1 MDTMS
6 ALWRA
11 FSDEGDEAARDRLL
25 QTHLGLV
32 YHVARQMSGT
42 LSVQMEFEELVSFG
56 TLGLIKALETFEVE
70 RGLSFTTFAAPRIRG
85 AILDEL
91 RRQDHVPR
99 SIRKK
104 SREMSAAWETLVSE
118 RAEAPADRDLA
129 ERMGIEIETLWRWQR
144 EVEGAVYMSTDT
156 YSDEERSSNPAELL
170 AGMTGDEIEDDITR
184 EEEVSRLRT
193 ALLRLKEQERTV
205 LTLYYFEELKL
216 HEVARIL
223 GLTESRVSQI
233 RSKAILKLRA
243 EMAPLRERAA

>member
-1 MDTMS
+1 MDKTS
-6 ALWRA
+6 ALWSA
-11 FSDEGDEAARDRLL
+11 FASGDETAREQLL
-25 QTHLGLV
+25 QSHLGLV

-42 LSVQMEFEELVSFG
+42 LSVKIEFEELVSFG

-104 SREMSAAWETLVSE
+104 SRDMAAAWESLVSDN
-118 RAEAPADRDLA
+118 AEVPADRDMA
-129 ERMGIEIETLWRWQR
+129 ERMGIDVETLWRWQR
-144 EVEGAVYMSTDT
+144 EVEGAIYMSTDT
-156 YSDEERSSNPAELL
+156 QSDDERGASPAEIL
-170 AGMTGDEIEDDITR
+170 AGMTGEEIED
-184 EEEVSRLRT
+184 ELNLEQEVGRLRE
-193 ALLRLKEQERTV
+193 AILELKEQERTV
-205 LTLYYFEELKL
+205 LTLYYFEEMKL

-243 EMAPLRERAA
+243 EMAPLRDQAA

>member
-1 MDTMS
+1 MDKMS

-11 FSDEGDEAARDRLL
+11 YEKGDDAAREKLL

-32 YHVARQMSGT
+32 YHVARQMSGR
-42 LSVQMEFEELVSFG
+42 LSVKVEFEELVSFG
-56 TLGLIKALETFEVE
+56 TLGLIKALETFDLG

-104 SREMSAAWETLVSE
+104 SRDMAVAWEALVSE
-118 RAEAPADRDLA
+118 RAEAPADREMA
-129 ERMGIEIETLWRWQR
+129 EKMGVDVDTLWRWQR

-156 YSDEERSSNPAELL
+156 YADEDRGSNPADVL
-170 AGMTGDEIEDDITR
+170 AGFTGDEIEDELNR
-184 EEEVSRLRT
+184 EEEVDRLKQG
-193 ALLRLKEQERTV
+193 LLRLKEQERTV
-205 LTLYYFEELKL
+205 LTLYYFEEMKL

-243 EMAPLRERAA
+243 EMAPLREQAA

>member
-6 ALWRA
+6 ALWNA
-11 FSDEGDEAARDRLL
+11 FAGDRDGAARDELL
-25 QTHLGLV
+25 ETHLGLV

-56 TLGLIKALETFEVE
+56 TLGLIKAIESFEPE

-85 AILDEL
+85 SILDEL

-104 SREMSAAWETLVSE
+104 SRDISAAWETLVRE
-118 RAEAPADRDLA
+118 RAEAPTDRDLA
-129 ERMGIEIETLWRWQR
+129 EQMGLDVETLWRWQR
-144 EVEGAVYMSTDT
+144 EVEGAVYISTDT
-156 YSDEERSSNPAELL
+156 PADEERGSSPADFL
-170 AGMTGDEIEDDITR
+170 AGLTGDDIEDGITR
-184 EEEVSRLRT
+184 EEEVGRLRE

-233 RSKAILKLRA
+233 RSKAILKLRV
-243 EMAPLRERAA
+243 EMAPLREHAA

>member
-1 MDTMS
+1 MDTTS
-6 ALWRA
+6 ELWNA
-11 FSDEGDEAARDRLL
+11 FAEDESGAARGQLL
-25 QTHLGLV
+25 EMHLGLV

-56 TLGLIKALETFEVE
+56 TLGLIKAIETFEVE

-104 SREMSAAWETLVSE
+104 SRDISAAWESLVSE
-118 RAEAPADRDLA
+118 RAQAPTDRDLA
-129 ERMGIEIETLWRWQR
+129 ERMGIDVETLWRWQR
-144 EVEGAVYMSTDT
+144 EVEGAVYMSTD
-156 YSDEERSSNPAELL
+156 SHGDEERSSSPADFL
-170 AGMTGDEIEDDITR
+170 AGMTGEEIEDDLTR
-184 EEEVSRLRT
+184 EEEVGRLRD

-243 EMAPLRERAA
+243 EMAPLRDQAA